1 MENRPGA
8 ASLIPVAIPIPEI
21 RDYRAINLEI
31 VRLLEQGH
39 RAIRLVGV
47 GGQRLLAAGLVG
59 DWEAVIDLDGDA
71 GPELAAGLDSPGITV
86 VGRGAAEDG
95 AASGLRAGRVVVLG
109 SVGTAFGYAQRGGLA
124 LAVGSAGPRAGLLQ
138 SGGDLVLLGDAGPM
152 VGERQSGGRLFAA
165 AGVGPHAGHGR
176 RGGRLIRVGS
186 GGTAEQDADRAAWLS
201 AIAPIHRWLDDAI
214 LATHGA
220 DPLPD

>member
-1 MENRPGA
+1 MPA
-8 ASLIPVAIPIPEI
+8 AIAIPEI

-47 GGQRLLAAGLVG
+47 GGQRLLAAGIVG

-71 GPELAAGLDSPGITV
+71 GPELAAGLDAPGLTII
-86 VGRGAAEDG
+86 GGGSAEGG

-109 SVGTAFGYAQRGGLA
+109 PVGTAFGYAQRGGLA
-124 LAVGSAGPRAGLLQ
+124 VAVGAAGPRAGLLQ

-152 VGERQSGGRLFAA
+152 AGERQSGGRLFAA
-165 AGVGPHAGHGR
+165 AGLGAHAGHGR
-176 RGGRLIRVGS
+176 RGGRLIRVGP
-186 GGTAEQDADRAAWLS
+186 GGGSAERDADRAAWLS
-201 AIAPIHRWLDDAI
+201 AIAPVRRWLDVAI
-214 LATHGA
+214 AAPHGA
-220 DPLPD
+220 DSLRD